1 MALNTSAAQVLA
13 SSTKGAPIWE
23 DITPRW
29 LLKLL
34 PWLPVKAGIFRINQ
48 VTRPTEV
55 ISEHIEGTR
64 IPDSWADYE
73 ANPKEMVLSTVQTVV
88 QIHTRIPDLFN
99 SPHDQL
105 REQIRLAVE
114 AIKERK
120 EDLLINSPSFGL
132 LTLAA
137 ERMRIQATGEPPSPD
152 DMDTL
157 ASLVW
162 KKPAFFLAHP
172 VAIAAFGRECNSRGL
187 SLETVEMFGV
197 PFVTWRGIPIVPTD
211 KLPIKGA
218 DKKRPVSSILLLRVG
233 EQEQGVVGL
242 HQDGIGTEALPSFS
256 VRLMGIDQNAVAR
269 YLVTAYFSV
278 AVLAND
284 ALGVLHGVGV

>member
-48 VTRPTEV
+48 VTRPSEV
-55 ISEHIEGTR
+55 ISEHVEGTR
-64 IPDSWADYE
+64 VPDSWADYE
-73 ANPKEMVLSTVQTVV
+73 ANPKEIVLSTVQTVV

-105 REQIRLAVE
+105 REQLRLAIE

-132 LTLAA
+132 LTVAA
-137 ERMRIQATGEPPSPD
+137 ERMRLQGTGEPPTPD
-152 DMDTL
+152 DMDNL
-157 ASLVW
+157 VSLVW
-162 KKPAFFLAHP
+162 KKPGFFLAHP
-172 VAIAAFGRECNSRGL
+172 VAIAAFGRECNARGL
-187 SLETVEMFGV
+187 SLETVEIFGV
-197 PFVTWRGIPIVPTD
+197 PFSTWRGIPIVPTD
-211 KLPIKGA
+211 KVPITRGE
-218 DKKRPVSSILLLRVG
+218 KKRLLSSILLLRVG

-242 HQDGIGTEALPSFS
+242 HQDGIGSEALPSFN
-256 VRLMGIDQNAVAR
+256 VRLMGIDQSAVAR
-269 YLVTAYFSV
+269 YLVTAYFSI

-284 ALGVLHGVGV
+284 AVGVLHGVGV